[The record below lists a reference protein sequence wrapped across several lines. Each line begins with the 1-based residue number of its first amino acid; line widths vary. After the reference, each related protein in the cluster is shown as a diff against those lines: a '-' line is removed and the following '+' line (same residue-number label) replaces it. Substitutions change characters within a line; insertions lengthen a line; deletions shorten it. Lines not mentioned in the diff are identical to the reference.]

1 MNHTDPV
8 LTRLSELRRV
18 EPKAELTARIRAAAL
33 SKLELRRVHAVWSWA
48 VVASVMCYL
57 LWAVHF
63 VAVIKGLPTA
73 HGHYLLQVSVT
84 HQYLRYPILQQRRHA
99 PLT

>member
-8 LTRLSELRRV
+8 LTRLSELHRV

-33 SKLELRRVHAVWSWA
+33 PKLELRRVHPIWGWA

-57 LWAVHF
+57 LWAVRF
-63 VAVIKGLPTA
+63 VAVISHSIA
-73 HGHYLLQVSVT
+73 S
-84 HQYLRYPILQQRRHA
+84 
-99 PLT
+99 